1 MLTRLTT
8 TLALLL
14 TSCAVAGGV
23 VQLEWDGT
31 LDFGALGYLED
42 AYNDLAG
49 EGLDLVVLR
58 LSSLD
63 GEPYPVRRLG
73 ELLDSAPFPTAVWVA
88 PAGSRLAGRALL
100 LGWSADGL
108 YGAPGVH
115 FGNAAV
121 LSLDESGGLNQPAP
135 IEEDCAAG
143 LPAGLD
149 SGWPRLLTS
158 GYVEFTPGQMRAR
171 GLADGTA
178 ASLEA
183 VIDEML
189 GGDGGLREI
198 ERRETA
204 WLWRGLSYI
213 AEPTTAFLLY
223 LLALFAFGFAVTH
236 RSGYF
241 ALALGVGLLISSVI
255 TFIYLPVSV
264 LGLVL
269 VPLGVLS
276 ISLDRPLRLGGLGG
290 LLGLGSLLAAG
301 LLFYTPDSVGV
312 SSAVLTPTLL
322 VVGVY
327 YLFGYAGAFFNQL
340 LDGGRRLRGLLGR
353 WGRAV
358 RGMDR
363 RRRGW
368 VLLNNELWPARFRK
382 PVKRGQAV
390 QVVDIRRSQLIV
402 TPLVEGGLEQ
412 GGLAHED

>member
-1 MLTRLTT
+1 
-8 TLALLL
+8 
-14 TSCAVAGGV
+14 
-23 VQLEWDGT
+23 
-31 LDFGALGYLED
+31 
-42 AYNDLAG
+42 
-49 EGLDLVVLR
+49 
-58 LSSLD
+58 
-63 GEPYPVRRLG
+63 
-73 ELLDSAPFPTAVWVA
+73 
-88 PAGSRLAGRALL
+88 
-100 LGWSADGL
+100 
-108 YGAPGVH
+108 
-115 FGNAAV
+115 
-121 LSLDESGGLNQPAP
+121 
-135 IEEDCAAG
+135 
-143 LPAGLD
+143 
-149 SGWPRLLTS
+149 
-158 GYVEFTPGQMRAR
+158 MRAR
-171 GLADGTA
+171 GLADGAA

-183 VIDEML
+183 VIDGML
-189 GGDGGLREI
+189 DGGDVVREI

-223 LLALFAFGFAVTH
+223 LLALFAFGFAVIH

-382 PVKRGQAV
+382 PVKRGQPV

-402 TPLVEGGLEQ
+402 TPLVEVSPERRELTQEG
-412 GGLAHED
+412 